1 MAQRAVAN
9 ARAAL
14 AGERP
19 PDLLNPEAWD
29 NRRRC

>member
-1 MAQRAVAN
+1 MAQRAVTN